1 MWPCS
6 VARQPWFA
14 IAVFLALVLCH
25 GPLRAAGPPPEKC
38 TTVLRVALN
47 ETGAGVLLTS
57 AGATESGPL
66 VDLLRKAA
74 ARVGCELALQRMP
87 LVRALVELDQGHFD
101 FAVPVAGLPE
111 RFERLQFP
119 MTVNRAVDRRL
130 MVATANT
137 VAYVLASRAAEVQA
151 LMNAKAREGLRV
163 AVYRGTTSE
172 SIAQAAGWPI
182 NYVVT
187 PDRAM
192 AMLRLGRV
200 EAVIATHWAF
210 APSTL
215 EVDPPVV
222 TLSPP
227 LRQTDMYV
235 PASLQMWQRDP
246 HQVEKFWHALCVES
260 ELQGHPPAHACPH
273 P

>member
-1 MWPCS
+1 MLPCS
-6 VARQPWFA
+6 FARRRVFA
-14 IAVFLALVLCH
+14 IALCLVLVLGH
-25 GPLRAAGPPPEKC
+25 AQARAAAPQPGKC

-57 AGATESGPL
+57 EGATESGPL

-74 ARVGCELALQRMP
+74 ARVGCELTLQRMP

-101 FAVPVAGLPE
+101 FAVPVAGLPD

-119 MTVNRAVDRRL
+119 LTANRTVDRRL
-130 MVATANT
+130 MVGMANT
-137 VAYVLASRAAEVQA
+137 VAYVLASRASEVQT
-151 LMNAKAREGLRV
+151 LMNAKAQEGLRV

-172 SIAQAAGWPI
+172 SIAQAAGWPVS
-182 NYVVT
+182 YVVT
-187 PDRAM
+187 PERAM

-200 EAVIATHWAF
+200 EAVIATNWAF
-210 APSTL
+210 APAAL
-215 EVDPPVV
+215 EADPPVV

-235 PASLQMWQRDP
+235 PASLQMWQRNP
-246 HQVEKFWHALCVES
+246 GLVQQFWHALCLES
-260 ELQGHPPAHACPH
+260 QLPGHPPAQSCPH

>member
-1 MWPCS
+1 MWLCPTTLRS
-6 VARQPWFA
+6 AF
-14 IAVFLALVLCH
+14 ALVLCLALALGH
-25 GPLRAAGPPPEKC
+25 GQIRASTLPPGKC

-47 ETGAGVLLTS
+47 ETGAGVLLAS
-57 AGATESGPL
+57 AGPTESGPL

-87 LVRALVELDQGHFD
+87 LVRALAELDQGHFD

-119 MTVNRAVDRRL
+119 MTANRLVDRRL

-137 VAYVLASRAAEVQA
+137 VAYVLASRAGEVQA
-151 LMNAKAREGLRV
+151 LMNEKAREGLRV

-172 SIAQAAGWPI
+172 SIAQAAGWPVS
-182 NYVVT
+182 YVVT

-200 EAVIATHWAF
+200 EAVIATNWAF
-210 APSTL
+210 APAAL

-246 HQVEKFWHALCVES
+246 RLVQQFWHALCVES
-260 ELQGHPPAHACPH
+260 QLPGHPPVQSCPH